1 MDKDLQEFVALL
13 DAVEKAGINS
23 VRKLKMFIKFGSNQ
37 GKSMSELAGRA
48 KTPEYT
54 EVQQAVIELSVG
66 RYNALM
72 SPKLVVLGRSSQA
85 RPNMGDRWAQ
95 GALRF
100 PKTEPRGEDNDDC
113 LAARSFSGACLCWR
127 THAEARGSPSQLRL
141 VREDIAYATAT

>member
-72 SPKLVVLGRSSQA
+72 SPKLVVLGSQ
-85 RPNMGDRWAQ
+85 
-95 GALRF
+95 
-100 PKTEPRGEDNDDC
+100 KTAKPGYGRRKPIK
-113 LAARSFSGACLCWR
+113 LS
-127 THAEARGSPSQLRL
+127 ARGQRL
-141 VREDIAYATAT
+141 YDRVAGFCKKR